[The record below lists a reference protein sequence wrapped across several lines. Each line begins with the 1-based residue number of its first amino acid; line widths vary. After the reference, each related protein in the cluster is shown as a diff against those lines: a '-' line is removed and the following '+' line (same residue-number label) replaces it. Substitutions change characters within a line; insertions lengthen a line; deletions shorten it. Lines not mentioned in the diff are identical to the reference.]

1 MLISE
6 FFGWF
11 AMVLTLLSFMV
22 NDMFKLRVINSIGSI
37 FWIVYGVQ
45 TESYPT
51 IIVNVCILIIH
62 SVWLIK
68 NKLWKKKN

>member
-68 NKLWKKKN
+68 NKLL

>member
-11 AMVLTLLSFMV
+11 AMVLTLASFMV